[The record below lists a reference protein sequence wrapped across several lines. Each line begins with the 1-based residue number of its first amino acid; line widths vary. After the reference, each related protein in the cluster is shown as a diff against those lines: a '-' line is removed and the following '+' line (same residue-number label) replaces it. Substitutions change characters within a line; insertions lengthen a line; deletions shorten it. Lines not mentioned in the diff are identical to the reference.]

1 MMSSDAF
8 TDEIGEEK
16 DWFLV
21 YTAKIE
27 DALDAAAAA
36 VAELSEL
43 PGEERSIM
51 VEIDSEV
58 R

>member
-1 MMSSDAF
+1 MSSGAF

-21 YTAKIE
+21 YTAKME
-27 DALDAAAAA
+27 DALDAVAAA
-36 VAELSEL
+36 VVELSEL
-43 PGEERSIM
+43 PGEEWSIP